1 MTEKKQVK
9 IGTLVDIISAILNC
23 WQLDSLFIAS
33 LVEDYDLDIF
43 KAVERATD
51 ISEKISCNDVIYWL
65 LQQKADKFI
74 EDNKDELEKRRI
86 NIEALQQELQDSIF
100 TNAIDSGFDYENP
113 QIQDL
118 LNEFWM

>member
-1 MTEKKQVK
+1 MKQVK

-23 WQLDSLFIAS
+23 KELDSLFIAS
-33 LVEDYDLDIF
+33 LVEENNLDIF
-43 KAVERATD
+43 EAVETATD
-51 ISEKISCNDVIYWL
+51 ISEKISCNDVIYGL

-74 EDNKDELEKRRI
+74 EDNKDELKKRKI

-100 TNAIDSGFDYENP
+100 TNTIDSGFNYENP